1 MSQSS
6 QVSIELSEK
15 AAKIA
20 ELEDLVMQQ
29 RKDLRQTQEQLQ
41 EVVRPSFHSITVLSL
56 RENSLFLFCL
66 AFPHM

>member
-29 RKDLRQTQEQLQ
+29 RKDLRQTQDQLQ
-41 EVVRPSFHSITVLSL
+41 EVVRPSFHSITSQLTGK
-56 RENSLFLFCL
+56 
-66 AFPHM
+66 